1 LIHQFTVCFLSLHAQ
16 NFLRFA
22 NKRVIEKFMRFF
34 TAAILSVIAIRGR
47 AEEYDGWEED
57 DDLITVETQENESA
71 EEPEIEEPPRYEEDT
86 TLAERADENLTDSER
101 KMRMAMCIGIA
112 RERFMSSEEE
122 MKQAVEMMKTL
133 HQMEE
138 DQAREMIHINMIK
151 NCYLNFN
158 EKEDIPTL
166 TAGENDEEKY
176 KSVVNRLIAPPL
188 VQVEGKQQTLL
199 ERQWE
204 LIRQV
209 VEDERTRQ
217 TAQMGGKIEVIG
229 SKMSGFNKFLY
240 FVSVFAAIF
249 GGGYF
254 LVRKLMALEAEKMTK
269 KKESKSAKKQ
279 QRESSQETATAS
291 QKKDQ

>member
-1 LIHQFTVCFLSLHAQ
+1 
-16 NFLRFA
+16 
-22 NKRVIEKFMRFF
+22 MRLF

-47 AEEYDGWEED
+47 AEEDDGWEED

-151 NCYLNFN
+151 NCYLNFKEN
-158 EKEDIPTL
+158 EDIPTL

-217 TAQMGGKIEVIG
+217 TGQMGGKFEVIG